1 MASTGVVSDADLG
14 AIPTTVYAD
23 SSMQAGGGH
32 LGHLEGGAE
41 MAWGLAAELNA
52 ALKELRGE
60 VDRLRAYR
68 CRVCGEPGTVDL

>member
-1 MASTGVVSDADLG
+1 MSLSGMVSASDLG
-14 AIPTTVYAD
+14 AIPDTVYAD
-23 SSMQAGGGH
+23 SSIQAGGGH

-60 VDRLRAYR
+60 IDRLRAYH
-68 CRVCGEPGTVDL
+68 CRVCGEPAAVDL